1 MNAWST
7 ILRSPLGGKGKNE
20 LDGSTSD
27 GSKVQFTQE
36 GIVFLITVLLF
47 VVFSVTLKGFFT
59 IGNVLTLLRSV
70 SVLGM
75 LGLGMGMVVIGRGLD
90 LAMVASLVVGMA
102 WALDMTAH
110 NLPFGL
116 ALLAGAAFVALAGM
130 VIGIIV
136 AFAEIPAVFTSLAM
150 ALVIFGFGNAFFFNI
165 DIHAAPPGVKWLQF
179 LGYGSFLG
187 VPISIY
193 VFACLAIIIHLI
205 LRMTRFG
212 RYIYAIGDNPEA
224 ARLAGIPV
232 RPIILSQYV
241 ASGLIAY
248 LSGLIIVASNS
259 GINTR
264 LFNSTLVYDVL
275 LVVVLGGIGLSG
287 GSGGVRNV
295 LVGMLLVGVL
305 LNGMTILN
313 LSYTTQNLIRS
324 LVLLAALVIDTF
336 INPRDEQTSQQ
347 GDI

>member
-1 MNAWST
+1 MSGWST
-7 ILRSPLGGKGKNE
+7 ILRSPLGSKDENGRN
-20 LDGSTSD
+20 TSSS
-27 GSKVQFTQE
+27 GGAKIQFTQE
-36 GIVFLITVLLF
+36 RIVIIITVLLF
-47 VVFSVTLKGFFT
+47 VVFSVSLNGFFT

-75 LGLGMGMVVIGRGLD
+75 LGLGMGLVIIGRGLD

-102 WALDMTAH
+102 WALEMTAH
-110 NLPFGL
+110 NIPFGL
-116 ALLAGAAFVALAGM
+116 ALLAGAVFAAVAGL

-136 AFAEIPAVFTSLAM
+136 AFAEIPAVFTTLAM

-165 DIHAAPPGVKWLQF
+165 DVHNAPSGVKWLEI
-179 LGYGSFLG
+179 LGYDAFLG
-187 VPISIY
+187 VPIAIY
-193 VFACLAIIIHLI
+193 VFACLAIIVHLI

-212 RYIYAIGDNPEA
+212 SYIYAIGDNPEA
-224 ARLAGIPV
+224 ARLSGIPV

-241 ASGLIAY
+241 TSGLIAY
-248 LSGLIIVASNS
+248 LTGLLIVASNS
-259 GINTR
+259 GINIR

-295 LVGMLLVGVL
+295 IVGTLLVGTL

-313 LSYTTQNLIRS
+313 LSYTTQNLIKS
-324 LVLLAALVIDTF
+324 LVLLAALVLDTF